1 MSVEPTVTPNTP
13 GNSLPGSPSK
23 PAPARMEPSEKPDHI
38 RGPIERAL
46 EKIDRPLRAG
56 VFADVAAADRVV
68 ERLTAAGFTS
78 EEISVVCSEEAH
90 KTHFKEFEHEQ
101 PAGTFT
107 PAAAAAGSVI
117 GATLGGLAAIV
128 GGITTGGVGFLAAGG
143 VALWSGGILGGLVGA
158 MLTRGVEPELANF
171 YDQAVTQGKILVA
184 VESLGGE
191 LDLTRLHVADQILR
205 EEGAEPLAL
214 SKG

>member
-1 MSVEPTVTPNTP
+1 MSVKPPPT
-13 GNSLPGSPSK
+13 
-23 PAPARMEPSEKPDHI
+23 PAIDKPDTI
-38 RGPIERAL
+38 RGPLERAQ
-46 EKIDRPLRAG
+46 ERTDRPLRAG

-68 ERLTAAGFTS
+68 ARLSAAGFDA

-90 KTHFKEFEHEQ
+90 RAHFQQFEHER

-128 GGITTGGVGFLAAGG
+128 GGITTGGVGFIAAGG
-143 VALWSGGILGGLVGA
+143 LALWSGGIVGGLVGA

-171 YDQAVTQGKILVA
+171 YDQAVTQGKLLVA
-184 VESLGGE
+184 VQSSDG
-191 LDLTRLHVADQILR
+191 DHDQARLNFADQIFR
-205 EEGAEPLAL
+205 DEGAESLAL
-214 SKG
+214 PKG